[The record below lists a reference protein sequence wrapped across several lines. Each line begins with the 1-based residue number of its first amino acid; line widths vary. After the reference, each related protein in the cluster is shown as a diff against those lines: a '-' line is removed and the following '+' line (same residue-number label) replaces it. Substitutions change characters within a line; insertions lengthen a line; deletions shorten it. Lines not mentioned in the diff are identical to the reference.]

1 MSVKTINITIDEL
14 IEKFKKYNNNEKDI
28 ELIRRAYDYAE
39 KKHFGQ
45 KRISGDDYILHPL
58 NVALILTEISA
69 DAPCM
74 AAALLHDTI
83 EDSDATKEEIEK
95 LFGSEVALL
104 VDGVTKLNKI
114 NFTSDSE
121 ASAAYQ
127 RKILV
132 GLSEDVRVIIIK
144 LADRLHN
151 MRTLDVM
158 SEEKQKKK
166 AKETLEILTPV
177 AHRLGIYKIKSE
189 LEDLSLRYLK
199 PDAYFDI
206 VEKLNQKKV
215 ERDAAV
221 SKMMD
226 EVSSLLKEHN
236 IPHEIKGRSKSIYS
250 IYNKLA
256 KETLEILT
264 PVAHRLGIYK
274 IKSELEDLSL
284 RYLKPDAYFDIV
296 EKLNQKKVERDAAV
310 SKMMDEVS
318 SLLKEHNIP
327 HEIKGRSKSIYSIY
341 NKLAKGKPFS
351 DIYDILALRVFVDTE
366 QECYIAL
373 GLIHSKYKPVPKR
386 FKDYIAMPKTNL
398 YQSLHTTVFGIDGE
412 LFEIQIRTY
421 EMDKIAE
428 YGIAS
433 HWSYKEH
440 KDGATASK
448 DIMEQKLQIFRN
460 IIELNE
466 DSSTPEEF
474 VSSVKKD
481 ILSSDVIYVYTPK
494 GDVIELPEGSTPVDF
509 AYKVHSEVGDRMIGA
524 IVNDNIVP
532 LDYKLNTGDIIKI
545 NTNKASTPS
554 KDWLSFVV
562 TTGAKN
568 KIRAYFS
575 RLEKDEN
582 IEKGSDALEKE
593 LRKNNLSINEFLTNK
608 NIDIILD
615 ELKLKDIDDLYVN
628 IALGKYTPNQIIK
641 IVNKP
646 EEEKVD
652 IAAKIN
658 ETNYSKTSFSNND
671 VLVEGMNE
679 IKASLSSCC
688 KPIPGDNIIG
698 YITRGSGITVHRST
712 CRNIIDIDER
722 LINVKWNDNV
732 TKKYPSDI
740 LVYTNTFDNLLD
752 IITKASSSGIIID
765 SISTI
770 NKSDY
775 KVYNMTV
782 LVENKDKLEKFIND
796 LLNLNFVQKVERSV
810 N

>member
-1 MSVKTINITIDEL
+1 MSTKTIKITIEDL
-14 IEKFKKYNNNEKDI
+14 LNKFKKYNNNEKDI
-28 ELIRRAYDYAE
+28 KLIKDAYEYAE

-83 EDSDATKEEIEK
+83 EDSDASKEEIEK
-95 LFGSEVALL
+95 YFGDEVALL
-104 VDGVTKLNKI
+104 VDGVTKINKI

-151 MRTLDVM
+151 MRTINVL
-158 SEEKQKKK
+158 SEEKQKRK

-189 LEDLSLRYLK
+189 LEDLALRYLK
-199 PDAYFDI
+199 PDAYFEI
-206 VEKLNQKKV
+206 VEKLNQKKS
-215 ERDAAV
+215 ERDESV
-221 SKMMD
+221 NNMLN
-226 EVSSLLKEHN
+226 EVSELLTEHQ

-250 IYNKLA
+250 IYNKM
-256 KETLEILT
+256 
-264 PVAHRLGIYK
+264 
-274 IKSELEDLSL
+274 S
-284 RYLKPDAYFDIV
+284 
-296 EKLNQKKVERDAAV
+296 
-310 SKMMDEVS
+310 
-318 SLLKEHNIP
+318 
-327 HEIKGRSKSIYSIY
+327 
-341 NKLAKGKPFS
+341 KGKSFN

-366 QECYIAL
+366 QECYLAL

-398 YQSLHTTVFGIDGE
+398 YQSLHTTVFGIDGD

-433 HWSYKEH
+433 HWSYKEGSSGQI
-440 KDGATASK
+440 KDK
-448 DIMEQKLQIFRN
+448 MEEKLQIFRN

-466 DSSTPEEF
+466 DSSSPEEF

-481 ILSSDVIYVYTPK
+481 ILTNDAIYVYTPK
-494 GDVIELPEGSTPVDF
+494 GDVIELPMNSTPVDF
-509 AYKVHSEVGDRMIGA
+509 AYKVHSEVGDRMVGA

-532 LDYKLNTGDIIKI
+532 LDYKLSTGDIIKI
-545 NTNKASTPS
+545 NTNKASKPS

-568 KIRAYFS
+568 KIRGYYS
-575 RLEKDEN
+575 KLEKDEN
-582 IEKGSDALEKE
+582 IEKGGELLEKE
-593 LRKNNLSINEFLTNK
+593 LRKQELGVNEILSNK
-608 NIDIILD
+608 NIEKILK
-615 ELKLKDIDDLYVN
+615 ELKLKDIDELYMN
-628 IALGKYTPNQIIK
+628 IGNGKYTPISIIK
-641 IVNKP
+641 IITKKD
-646 EEEKVD
+646 EEKKD
-652 IAAKIN
+652 TITKIN
-658 ETNYSKTSFSNND
+658 ETTYQKETNSKNTD
-671 VLVEGMNE
+671 ILVEDMSE
-679 IKASLSSCC
+679 IKASLSGCC

-698 YITRGSGITVHRST
+698 YITRGSGITVHRTS
-712 CRNIIDIDER
+712 CKNIIDIDER
-722 LINVKWNDNV
+722 LINVKWNDNIN
-732 TKKYPSDI
+732 KKYATDI
-740 LVYTNTFDNLLD
+740 LVYTNSYDNLLD
-752 IITKASSSGIIID
+752 IITKASSNNIIID

-775 KVYNMTV
+775 KVYDMTV
-782 LVENKDKLEKFIND
+782 LVENKDKLEKFLND
-796 LLNLNFVQKVERSV
+796 LMNLNFIQKVEREI

>member
-1 MSVKTINITIDEL
+1 MSIKTINITIDEL
-14 IEKFKKYNNNEKDI
+14 IEKFKKYNNNEKDMD
-28 ELIRRAYDYAE
+28 LIRRAYDYAE

-74 AAALLHDTI
+74 AAALLHDTV

-104 VDGVTKLNKI
+104 VDGVTKINKI
-114 NFTSDSE
+114 NFNSDSE

-250 IYNKLA
+250 IYNKL
-256 KETLEILT
+256 
-264 PVAHRLGIYK
+264 
-274 IKSELEDLSL
+274 S
-284 RYLKPDAYFDIV
+284 
-296 EKLNQKKVERDAAV
+296 
-310 SKMMDEVS
+310 
-318 SLLKEHNIP
+318 
-327 HEIKGRSKSIYSIY
+327 
-341 NKLAKGKPFS
+341 KGKPFS

-421 EMDKIAE
+421 DMDKIAE

-440 KDGATASK
+440 KDGAAASK

-494 GDVIELPEGSTPVDF
+494 GDVMELPEGSTPVDF

-532 LDYKLNTGDIIKI
+532 LDYKLNNGDIIKI

-575 RLEKDEN
+575 RLEK
-582 IEKGSDALEKE
+582 
-593 LRKNNLSINEFLTNK
+593 T
-608 NIDIILD
+608 
-615 ELKLKDIDDLYVN
+615 
-628 IALGKYTPNQIIK
+628 K
-641 IVNKP
+641 I
-646 EEEKVD
+646 
-652 IAAKIN
+652 
-658 ETNYSKTSFSNND
+658 SKR
-671 VLVEGMNE
+671 V
-679 IKASLSSCC
+679 
-688 KPIPGDNIIG
+688 
-698 YITRGSGITVHRST
+698 
-712 CRNIIDIDER
+712 
-722 LINVKWNDNV
+722 V
-732 TKKYPSDI
+732 T
-740 LVYTNTFDNLLD
+740 L
-752 IITKASSSGIIID
+752 
-765 SISTI
+765 
-770 NKSDY
+770 
-775 KVYNMTV
+775 
-782 LVENKDKLEKFIND
+782 
-796 LLNLNFVQKVERSV
+796 
-810 N
+810 

>member
-1 MSVKTINITIDEL
+1 MSIKTINITIDEL
-14 IEKFKKYNNNEKDI
+14 IEKFKKYNNNKKDI
-28 ELIRRAYDYAE
+28 ELIRKAYNYAE

-83 EDSDATKEEIEK
+83 EDSDATTSELEK

-104 VDGVTKLNKI
+104 VDGVTKINKI

-151 MRTLDVM
+151 MRTIDVM

-199 PDAYFDI
+199 PEAYFDI

-215 ERDAAV
+215 ERDEAV
-221 SKMMD
+221 SKMMN

-250 IYNKLA
+250 IYNKL
-256 KETLEILT
+256 
-264 PVAHRLGIYK
+264 
-274 IKSELEDLSL
+274 S
-284 RYLKPDAYFDIV
+284 
-296 EKLNQKKVERDAAV
+296 
-310 SKMMDEVS
+310 
-318 SLLKEHNIP
+318 
-327 HEIKGRSKSIYSIY
+327 KGR
-341 NKLAKGKPFS
+341 PFS

-421 EMDKIAE
+421 DMDKIAE

-440 KDGATASK
+440 KDGSTTSK
-448 DIMEQKLQIFRN
+448 DSMEQKLQIFRN

-466 DSSTPEEF
+466 DSKTPEEF
-474 VSSVKKD
+474 VTSVKKD
-481 ILSSDVIYVYTPK
+481 ILTNDVIYVYTPK
-494 GDVIELPEGSTPVDF
+494 GDVMELPEGSTPVDF
-509 AYKVHSEVGDRMIGA
+509 AYKVHSEVGDRMVGA

-532 LDYKLNTGDIIKI
+532 LDYKLSTGDIIKI

-554 KDWLSFVV
+554 KDWLNFVI

-582 IEKGSDALEKE
+582 IYKGSNLLEKE
-593 LRKNNLSINEFLTNK
+593 LRKNDLSINEFLTNK
-608 NIDIILD
+608 NIDIILE

-641 IVNKP
+641 IINKP

-652 IAAKIN
+652 LTTKIN
-658 ETNYSKTSFSNND
+658 ETNYNKVAFSNND
-671 VLVEGMNE
+671 VLVEGISE

-712 CRNIIDIDER
+712 CRNIVDIDER

-732 TKKYPSDI
+732 TKKYPADI
-740 LVYTNTFDNLLD
+740 LVYTNTFDNLLE
-752 IITKASSSGIIID
+752 IITKASTNNIIID

-782 LVENKDKLEKFIND
+782 LVENKEKLEKFVND
-796 LLNLNFVQKVERSV
+796 LLNLNFIQKIERSV

>member
-1 MSVKTINITIDEL
+1 MQKEDAYTLDDLLEKAKVYIKSDE
-14 IEKFKKYNNNEKDI
+14 DI
-28 ELIRRAYDYAE
+28 ELIKKAYLFAS
-39 KKHFGQ
+39 KAHAGQ
-45 KRISGDDYILHPL
+45 LRLTGDDYMLHPL
-58 NVALILTEISA
+58 NVALILTEIYA
-69 DAPCM
+69 DAQTLS
-74 AAALLHDTI
+74 AALLHDVINFANVTI
-83 EDSDATKEEIEK
+83 EEIEK
-95 LFGSEVALL
+95 EFGPEMKAL
-104 VDGVTKLNKI
+104 VDGISRINKLSLSADN
-114 NFTSDSE
+114 E
-121 ASAAYQ
+121 ALVSYHK
-127 RKILV
+127 KILV
-132 GLSEDVRVIIIK
+132 GLSGDVRIIILK
-144 LADRLHN
+144 IADRLHN
-151 MRTLDVM
+151 MRTLWAIP
-158 SEEKQKKK
+158 ENKRKEK
-166 AKETLEILTPV
+166 AKETLEILVPI
-177 AHRLGIYKIKSE
+177 AHRLGINHIKSE
-189 LEDLSLRYLK
+189 LEDLSLKYWK
-199 PDAYFDI
+199 PDVYNDI
-206 VEKLNQKKV
+206 LEKLSESRAELDKSVDKMM
-215 ERDAAV
+215 ESV
-221 SKMMD
+221 SKILD
-226 EVSSLLKEHN
+226 ENN
-236 IPHEIKGRSKSIYS
+236 IPHEMKGRSKSVYS
-250 IYNKLA
+250 IYNKL
-256 KETLEILT
+256 
-264 PVAHRLGIYK
+264 
-274 IKSELEDLSL
+274 
-284 RYLKPDAYFDIV
+284 
-296 EKLNQKKVERDAAV
+296 Q
-310 SKMMDEVS
+310 
-318 SLLKEHNIP
+318 
-327 HEIKGRSKSIYSIY
+327 
-341 NKLAKGKPFS
+341 KGKTFNE
-351 DIYDILALRVFVDTE
+351 IYDILALRYFVNTVSD
-366 QECYIAL
+366 CYLAL
-373 GLIHSKYKPVPKR
+373 GAIHAKYKPMPKR
-386 FKDYIAMPKTNL
+386 FKDYIARPKANG
-398 YQSLHTTVFGIDGE
+398 YQSLHTTVFGVDGK

-646 EEEKVD
+646 EEEKID